1 MAHYHSTSHFVAK
14 RDNHLMRFM
23 THFNLHLKL
32 LSLCLATVCLC
43 ASLHCYAEDDAKP
56 TIKIFVTVDWEGWSL
71 DDENIEVMQAF
82 RKQYPHIP
90 MMQLLNPVYL
100 LRPDSDATFAAEKI
114 RATFLP
120 SDSMGLHVHGWKSL
134 LDACEVPYQSAPT
147 FAAQSNVCEAGDCG
161 YAVSLEYAYSA
172 QDLTKLIACSAN
184 LLVKQGFARPRYFRA
199 GGWQL
204 GPKLA
209 SALEANQFVF
219 DSSRTDANLLTT
231 KWAENSGLVQMV
243 KALHPDASVLDEPYQ
258 LTVSVME
265 YPNNGSLAD
274 YTNTQQLVEIFK
286 TLIAHNKQVLV
297 LGFHQETAFS
307 YLKHLQDAIPLF
319 EQIAREQGITIV
331 WVSH

>member
-1 MAHYHSTSHFVAK
+1 
-14 RDNHLMRFM
+14 
-23 THFNLHLKL
+23 
-32 LSLCLATVCLC
+32 
-43 ASLHCYAEDDAKP
+43 
-56 TIKIFVTVDWEGWSL
+56 
-71 DDENIEVMQAF
+71 MQAF
-82 RKQYPHIP
+82 RKQHPHIP

-100 LRPDSDATFAAEKI
+100 LRPSTDAKVEAEKI
-114 RATFLP
+114 RSTFLP

-134 LDACEVPYQSAPT
+134 LDACEVPFQNAPSFASQSD
-147 FAAQSNVCEAGDCG
+147 VCEAGDCG

-184 LLVKQGFARPRYFRA
+184 FLVEQGFARPRYFRA

-231 KWAENSGLVQMV
+231 KWAENSGLVKMV
-243 KALHPDASVLDEPYQ
+243 KALHPEASVLDEPYQ
-258 LTVSVME
+258 LTASVME

-274 YTNTQQLVEIFK
+274 YTDTQQLLTIFK
-286 TLIAHNKQVLV
+286 TLIAHNKRELV

-319 EQIAREQGITIV
+319 EEVARERGITIH

>member
-1 MAHYHSTSHFVAK
+1 MRLMIHFYPY
-14 RDNHLMRFM
+14 F
-23 THFNLHLKL
+23 KL
-32 LSLCLATVCLC
+32 LSLCLMASVCFFANLN
-43 ASLHCYAEDDAKP
+43 SYAETNAKP

-71 DDENIEVMQAF
+71 DEENIEVMQAF

-100 LRPDSDATFAAEKI
+100 LRPSADTKVEAEKI
-114 RATFLP
+114 RSTFLP

-134 LDACEVPYQSAPT
+134 LNACEVPFQNAPSFT
-147 FAAQSNVCEAGDCG
+147 AQSDVCEAGDCG

-184 LLVKQGFARPRYFRA
+184 LLVAQGFARPRYFRA

-209 SALEANQFVF
+209 SALETNQFVF

-243 KALHPDASVLDEPYQ
+243 KALHPEASVLDEPYQ
-258 LTVSVME
+258 LTASVTE

-274 YTNTQQLVEIFK
+274 YTDTQQLLTIFK
-286 TLIAHNKQVLV
+286 TLIAHDKRVLV

-307 YLKHLQDAIPLF
+307 YLKHLQDAIPLY
-319 EQIAREQGITIV
+319 EEIAREQGITID

>member
-1 MAHYHSTSHFVAK
+1 MRLMIHFYPY
-14 RDNHLMRFM
+14 F
-23 THFNLHLKL
+23 KL
-32 LSLCLATVCLC
+32 LSLCLMASVCFFANLN
-43 ASLHCYAEDDAKP
+43 SYAETNAKP

-71 DDENIEVMQAF
+71 DEENIEVMQAF

-100 LRPDSDATFAAEKI
+100 LRPSADTKVEAEKI
-114 RATFLP
+114 RSTFLP

-134 LDACEVPYQSAPT
+134 LNACEVPFQNAPSFT
-147 FAAQSNVCEAGDCG
+147 AQSDVCEAGDCG

-184 LLVKQGFARPRYFRA
+184 LLVAQGFARPRYFRA

-209 SALEANQFVF
+209 SALETNQFVF

-243 KALHPDASVLDEPYQ
+243 KALHPEASVLDQPYQ
-258 LTVSVME
+258 LTASVME

-274 YTNTQQLVEIFK
+274 YTDTQQLLTIFK
-286 TLIAHNKQVLV
+286 TLIAHDKRVLV

-307 YLKHLQDAIPLF
+307 YLKHLQDAIPLY
-319 EQIAREQGITIV
+319 EEIAREQGITID

>member
-1 MAHYHSTSHFVAK
+1 MRLMIHFYPY
-14 RDNHLMRFM
+14 F
-23 THFNLHLKL
+23 KL
-32 LSLCLATVCLC
+32 LSLCLMASVCFFANLN
-43 ASLHCYAEDDAKP
+43 SYAETNAKP

-71 DDENIEVMQAF
+71 DEENIEVMQAF

-90 MMQLLNPVYL
+90 MMQLLNPGYL
-100 LRPDSDATFAAEKI
+100 LRPSADTKVEAEKI
-114 RATFLP
+114 RSTFLP

-134 LDACEVPYQSAPT
+134 LDACEVPFQNAPSFT
-147 FAAQSNVCEAGDCG
+147 AQTDVCEAGDCG

-184 LLVKQGFARPRYFRA
+184 LLVAQGFARPRYFRA

-231 KWAENSGLVQMV
+231 KWAESSGLVQMV
-243 KALHPDASVLDEPYQ
+243 KALHPEASVLDQPYQ
-258 LTVSVME
+258 LTASVME

-274 YTNTQQLVEIFK
+274 YTDTQQLLTIFK
-286 TLIAHNKQVLV
+286 TLISHDKRVLV

-307 YLKHLQDAIPLF
+307 YLKHLQDAIPLY
-319 EQIAREQGITIV
+319 EEIAREQGITID

>member
-1 MAHYHSTSHFVAK
+1 
-14 RDNHLMRFM
+14 MRLM
-23 THFNLHLKL
+23 THFYPYFKL
-32 LSLCLATVCLC
+32 LSLCLMAPVCFFANLN
-43 ASLHCYAEDDAKP
+43 SYAETNAKP

-71 DDENIEVMQAF
+71 DEENIEVMQAF

-100 LRPDSDATFAAEKI
+100 LRPSADTKVEAEKI
-114 RATFLP
+114 RSTFLP

-134 LDACEVPYQSAPT
+134 LDACEVPFQNAPSFT
-147 FAAQSNVCEAGDCG
+147 AQSDVCEAGDCG

-184 LLVKQGFARPRYFRA
+184 LLVAQGFARPRYFRA

-243 KALHPDASVLDEPYQ
+243 KALHPEASVLDEPYQ
-258 LTVSVME
+258 LTASVME

-274 YTNTQQLVEIFK
+274 YTDTQQLLTIFK
-286 TLIAHNKQVLV
+286 TLIAHDKRVLV

-307 YLKHLQDAIPLF
+307 YLKHLQDAIPLY
-319 EQIAREQGITIV
+319 EEIAREQGITID

>member
-1 MAHYHSTSHFVAK
+1 
-14 RDNHLMRFM
+14 M
-23 THFNLHLKL
+23 THFNHYFKL
-32 LSLCLATVCLC
+32 LTLSFM
-43 ASLHCYAEDDAKP
+43 ASICCFTGLNCYAEDDTKP
-56 TIKIFVTVDWEGWSL
+56 TIKIIVTVDWEGWSL
-71 DDENIEVMQAF
+71 DDENIEAMQIF
-82 RKQYPHIP
+82 RRQYPHIP

-100 LRPDSDATFAAEKI
+100 LRSGTDVVLEAEKI
-114 RATFLP
+114 RSTFLP

-134 LDACEVPYQSAPT
+134 IDACDVPYQNSPS
-147 FAAQSNVCEAGDCG
+147 FAAQNEVCEAGDCG
-161 YAVSLEYAYSA
+161 YTVSLEYAYSA
-172 QDLTKLIACSAN
+172 QDLTKLIACSAS
-184 LLVKQGFARPRYFRA
+184 LLVEQGFARPRYFRA

-243 KALHPDASVLDEPYQ
+243 NALHPQASVLDEPYQ
-258 LTVSVME
+258 LTASVME

-274 YTNTQQLVEIFK
+274 YTDTQQLVTIFK
-286 TLIAHNKQVLV
+286 TLLAHNKRVLV

-319 EQIAREQGITIV
+319 EEIAHEQGISIA

>member
-1 MAHYHSTSHFVAK
+1 
-14 RDNHLMRFM
+14 MRLM
-23 THFNLHLKL
+23 THFYPYFKL
-32 LSLCLATVCLC
+32 LSLCLMASVCFFANLN
-43 ASLHCYAEDDAKP
+43 SYAETNAKP

-71 DDENIEVMQAF
+71 DEENIEVMQAF

-100 LRPDSDATFAAEKI
+100 LRSSTDAKVEAEKI
-114 RATFLP
+114 RSTFLP

-134 LDACEVPYQSAPT
+134 LNACEVPFQNAPS
-147 FAAQSNVCEAGDCG
+147 FAAQSDVCEAGDCG

-172 QDLTKLIACSAN
+172 QDLTKLIACSSN
-184 LLVKQGFARPRYFRA
+184 LLVAQGFARPRYFRA

-243 KALHPDASVLDEPYQ
+243 KALHPEASVLDEPYQ
-258 LTVSVME
+258 LTASVME

-274 YTNTQQLVEIFK
+274 YTDTQQLLTIFK
-286 TLIAHNKQVLV
+286 TLISHDKRVLV

-307 YLKHLQDAIPLF
+307 YLKHLQDAIPLY
-319 EQIAREQGITIV
+319 EEIAREQGITID

>member
-1 MAHYHSTSHFVAK
+1 
-14 RDNHLMRFM
+14 MRLM
-23 THFNLHLKL
+23 THFNSYLKL
-32 LSLCLATVCLC
+32 LSLGLVASVCFFT
-43 ASLHCYAEDDAKP
+43 SLNSDAEDDAKP

-90 MMQLLNPVYL
+90 MMQLLNPVYW
-100 LRPDSDATFAAEKI
+100 LRPGTDAIAEAEKI
-114 RATFLP
+114 RSTFLP

-134 LDACEVPYQSAPT
+134 LDKCEVPFQNAPS
-147 FAAQSNVCEAGDCG
+147 FAAQSEVCEAGDCG

-172 QDLTKLIACSAN
+172 LDLTKLVACSAN
-184 LLVKQGFARPRYFRA
+184 LLVEQGFARPRYFRA

-243 KALHPDASVLDEPYQ
+243 KALHPEASVLDEPYQ
-258 LTVSVME
+258 LTASVME

-274 YTNTQQLVEIFK
+274 YTDTQQLVTIFK
-286 TLIAHNKQVLV
+286 TLIEHNKQVLV

-319 EQIAREQGITIV
+319 EEIAREQGITIA
-331 WVSH
+331 WASH

>member
-1 MAHYHSTSHFVAK
+1 MRLMIHFYPY
-14 RDNHLMRFM
+14 F
-23 THFNLHLKL
+23 KL
-32 LSLCLATVCLC
+32 LSLCLMASVCFFANLN
-43 ASLHCYAEDDAKP
+43 SYAETNAKP

-71 DDENIEVMQAF
+71 DEENIEVMQAF

-100 LRPDSDATFAAEKI
+100 LRPSADTKVEAEKI
-114 RATFLP
+114 RSTFLP

-134 LDACEVPYQSAPT
+134 LDACEVPFQNAPSFT
-147 FAAQSNVCEAGDCG
+147 AQTDVCEAGDCG

-184 LLVKQGFARPRYFRA
+184 LLVAQGFARPRYFRA

-231 KWAENSGLVQMV
+231 KWAESSGLVQMV
-243 KALHPDASVLDEPYQ
+243 KALHPEASVLDQPYQ
-258 LTVSVME
+258 LTASVME

-274 YTNTQQLVEIFK
+274 YTDTQQLLTIFK
-286 TLIAHNKQVLV
+286 TLISHDKRVLV

-307 YLKHLQDAIPLF
+307 YLKHLQDAIPLY
-319 EQIAREQGITIV
+319 EEIAREQGITID

>member
-1 MAHYHSTSHFVAK
+1 MTHKNSYLELLNLCFVAY
-14 RDNHLMRFM
+14 
-23 THFNLHLKL
+23 
-32 LSLCLATVCLC
+32 LCLFI
-43 ASLHCYAEDDAKP
+43 SLNSYAENNAKP
-56 TIKIFVTVDWEGWSL
+56 TIQIFVTVDWEGWSL

-100 LRPDSDATFAAEKI
+100 LRPSTDAIVEAEKI
-114 RATFLP
+114 RSTFLP

-134 LDACEVPYQSAPT
+134 LDACDVPYQNSPS
-147 FAAQSNVCEAGDCG
+147 FAVQNEVCEAGDCG

-172 QDLTKLIACSAN
+172 QDLTKLIGCSAN
-184 LLVKQGFARPRYFRA
+184 LLVEQGFARPRYFRA

-219 DSSRTDANLLTT
+219 DSSRTDANLLTS

-243 KALHPDASVLDEPYQ
+243 KALHPEASVLDEPYQ
-258 LTVSVME
+258 LTASVME

-274 YTNTQQLVEIFK
+274 YTDTQQLVTIFK
-286 TLIAHNKQVLV
+286 TLIEHNRRVLV

-319 EQIAREQGITIV
+319 EKIAQEQGITIT
-331 WVSH
+331 WVSHSP

>member
-1 MAHYHSTSHFVAK
+1 
-14 RDNHLMRFM
+14 MRLM
-23 THFNLHLKL
+23 THFHPYFKL
-32 LSLCLATVCLC
+32 LSLCLMASVCFFANLN
-43 ASLHCYAEDDAKP
+43 SYAETNAKP

-71 DDENIEVMQAF
+71 DEENIEVMQAF

-100 LRPDSDATFAAEKI
+100 LRPSADTKVEAEKI
-114 RATFLP
+114 RSTFLP

-134 LDACEVPYQSAPT
+134 LNACEVPFQNAPSFT
-147 FAAQSNVCEAGDCG
+147 AQSDVCEAGDCG

-172 QDLTKLIACSAN
+172 QDLTKLIACSSN
-184 LLVKQGFARPRYFRA
+184 LLVAQGFARPRYFRA

-243 KALHPDASVLDEPYQ
+243 KALHPEASVLDEPYQ
-258 LTVSVME
+258 LTASVME

-274 YTNTQQLVEIFK
+274 YTDTQQLLTIFK
-286 TLIAHNKQVLV
+286 TLISHNKRVLV

-307 YLKHLQDAIPLF
+307 YLKHLQDAIPLY
-319 EQIAREQGITIV
+319 EEIAREQGITID